1 MDKSKEEKD
10 KYQYEIFILTI
21 IIFFIIFA
29 YRNKTTKKLIYKLI
43 KQEHKLKNEGYL
55 GIIIFIIIGVLL
67 NQGVIFYILVNTS
80 SGFIFGFK
88 KGLIIAYIIVLIS
101 SFIGFYLSR
110 YIFKDKIV
118 NTMKNNK
125 KLNKIYEL
133 QYNLSFFQWIKY
145 IILLRISPISFNLN
159 NYLLGTTNVD
169 IFTYMIGTSIGV
181 LFWLIPEVYV
191 GHNIKNINKLYK
203 FI

>member
-1 MDKSKEEKD
+1 
-10 KYQYEIFILTI
+10 
-21 IIFFIIFA
+21 
-29 YRNKTTKKLIYKLI
+29 
-43 KQEHKLKNEGYL
+43 
-55 GIIIFIIIGVLL
+55 
-67 NQGVIFYILVNTS
+67 
-80 SGFIFGFK
+80 
-88 KGLIIAYIIVLIS
+88 
-101 SFIGFYLSR
+101 
-110 YIFKDKIV
+110 
-118 NTMKNNK
+118 MKNNK

-145 IILLRISPISFNLN
+145 IILLRISPISFNFN